1 MGQRITRD
9 TNGVYIIAATPFA
22 EDGALDLDSA
32 DRMVEF
38 YLARGVTG
46 MTVLGIMGEAPKL
59 GADEAETFLA
69 RIMARVA
76 GRIPVVVGA
85 SGGGFAPMARF
96 AHRAMELGSAGVMI
110 APPKGTD
117 TEAKIARYYTGVCEA
132 LGPDV
137 PVCVQDFPLVT
148 GVSMSV
154 AAIRA
159 LAAAHPQIV
168 MLKHED
174 WPGLDKISAI
184 RRAEAEAGPRLSI
197 LCGNGGL
204 FLLDEVLRGADGA
217 MTGFAYPEMLV
228 EVVRLAR
235 AGETER
241 AQDVFDA
248 YLPLVRYEQQ
258 LGIGLAARKEILR
271 RRGAI
276 ASAALRAPGP
286 SLSPETRADLDRLIG
301 RLERR
306 LAELGLPA
314 KAA

>member
-1 MGQRITRD
+1 MDHRIGRGTA
-9 TNGVYIIAATPFA
+9 GVYIIAATPFA
-22 EDGALDLDSA
+22 EDGSLDLESA
-32 DRMVEF
+32 DRLVDF
-38 YLARGVTG
+38 YLARGVDG

-59 GADEAETFLA
+59 GADEAEAFLA
-69 RIMARVA
+69 RVMARVA

-85 SGGGFAPMARF
+85 SAGGFAPMARL
-96 AHRAMELGSAGVMI
+96 AHRAMELGCAGVMV
-110 APPKGTD
+110 APPRGTD
-117 TEAKIARYYTGVCEA
+117 TEAKLARYYAGVCAA

-154 AAIRA
+154 AAIRG
-159 LAAAHPQIV
+159 LAAAHEPIV

-184 RRAEAEAGPRLSI
+184 RRAEAEGGPRLSI

-204 FLLDEVLRGADGA
+204 FLLDELLRGADGA

-228 EVVRLAR
+228 EVVRLVR
-235 AGETER
+235 AGETGP
-241 AQDVFDA
+241 AQDIFEA

-258 LGIGLAARKEILR
+258 LGVGLAARKEILR

-286 SLSPETRADLDRLIG
+286 ALSPETLADLDRLIG
-301 RLERR
+301 RLETR
-306 LAELGLPA
+306 LAELGLSA
-314 KAA
+314 QAA

>member
-1 MGQRITRD
+1 MNQRIGRD
-9 TNGVYIIAATPFA
+9 THGVYIIAATPFA
-22 EDGALDLDSA
+22 EDGSLDLESA
-32 DRMVEF
+32 DRLVDF
-38 YLARGVTG
+38 YIDRGVTG

-59 GADEAETFLA
+59 GADEAEAFLA
-69 RIMARVA
+69 RVMARVG

-85 SGGGFAPMARF
+85 SAGGFAPMARL
-96 AHRAMELGSAGVMI
+96 AGRAMELGCAGVMV
-110 APPKGTD
+110 APPLGTD
-117 TEAKIARYYTGVCEA
+117 TESKIARYYDGVCGA

-154 AAIRA
+154 ASIRG

-184 RRAEAEAGPRLSI
+184 RRAEAGGGPRLSI

-204 FLLDEVLRGADGA
+204 FLVDELLRGADGA

-228 EVVRLAR
+228 EVVRLVRGGHA
-235 AGETER
+235 ER

-248 YLPLVRYEQQ
+248 YLPLVRTEQQ
-258 LGIGLAARKEILR
+258 PGIGLAARKEILR

-286 SLSPETRADLDRLIG
+286 ALSPETLADLDRLIG

-314 KAA
+314 EAA